1 MFYELY
7 KLSPKD
13 GGGNRACENFTTE
26 ILASLLKAESQFA
39 QSFYR
44 LIHLPVDDY
53 NIYTQRRF
61 PSNSGCDCIV
71 DLVLESNDKICF
83 IENKVESSEGEDQLF
98 RYSDVLTKINKTTFL
113 RYCTKYYEYKD
124 IADHHFHQ
132 FTWHQLSKLL
142 RQYPENYYI
151 TSFYHYLKKQHM
163 ADSYELTQEKLA
175 AAKFLRDTLKTFEYY
190 LKISK
195 SDFQSIFLAPG
206 MSISKQEVASGN
218 SIRIGWKI
226 VGFDYNVDS
235 PNELAYSIDFE
246 TQVLNVHLYY
256 SKNLQYERIFREAER
271 EDFIFSKSINGIG
284 LHLNKDL
291 GEFLNQDDPSNE
303 IRQWYNYA
311 FNKMRRFI
319 DLNIKEIL

>member
-13 GGGNRACENFTTE
+13 GGGNRACEDFTTE

-44 LIHLPVDDY
+44 LIHLPLDDY

-61 PSNSGCDCIV
+61 SSNSGCDCIV

-83 IENKVESSEGEDQLF
+83 IENKVESSEGEDQLV
-98 RYSDVLTKINKTTFL
+98 RYSDVLTKTNKTTFL

-151 TSFYHYLKKQHM
+151 TSFYHYLKNQHM

-256 SKNLQYERIFREAER
+256 SKNLQYERIFR
-271 EDFIFSKSINGIG
+271 
-284 LHLNKDL
+284 
-291 GEFLNQDDPSNE
+291 
-303 IRQWYNYA
+303 
-311 FNKMRRFI
+311 
-319 DLNIKEIL
+319 